1 MMTYNLQKK
10 AQQGTQQ
17 VAASPAEA
25 MNLQKVMQQQD
36 AIIARFNAELQQLQ
50 ANAQTNPQAAQNQI
64 QNVTT
69 QLQAAQ
75 QTRQQA
81 YMALWNYNNSLN
93 AQVRTQKQSAIQAI
107 LENDDKVLSSM
118 SAEEYVAA
126 RDAFLRSAPKP
137 GQGESIEEYKTRMKE
152 WVYQYNPSGDLVD
165 VFANRIVQMRQQELT
180 AKQNRNKDKD
190 AQREKNLQEQARR
203 AAQRN
208 SAAQTRRR

>member
-1 MMTYNLQKK
+1 MTMYNLQKR
-10 AQQGTQQ
+10 AQQGIPQ

-25 MNLQKVMQQQD
+25 MNLQKIMKQQD
-36 AIIARFNAELQQLQ
+36 AIIAKLNSDLQQLQ
-50 ANAQTNPQAAQNQI
+50 ATAKDNPQAAQAQI
-64 QNVTT
+64 QNVTA

-81 YMALWNYNNSLN
+81 YMVLWNYNNSLN

-137 GQGESIEEYKTRMKE
+137 SPGESIEEYRTRIKE
-152 WVYQYNPSGDLVD
+152 WIYQYNPSGDLVN
-165 VFANRIVQMRQQELT
+165 VFANRIVQMRQQEIT
-180 AKQNRNKDKD
+180 AKQNRQRDRE
-190 AQREKNLQEQARR
+190 AQRARNLQEQARR

-208 SAAQTRRR
+208 SAARNRR

>member
-50 ANAQTNPQAAQNQI
+50 ANAQTNPQAAQTQI

-81 YMALWNYNNSLN
+81 YMALWKYNNSLN

-208 SAAQTRRR
+208 SAAQTQRR

>member
-1 MMTYNLQKK
+1 MTYNLQKK

-81 YMALWNYNNSLN
+81 YMALWNYNNSPVVYWRKEPWRACPGFPIVSHHVIIRN
-93 AQVRTQKQSAIQAI
+93 
-107 LENDDKVLSSM
+107 N
-118 SAEEYVAA
+118 
-126 RDAFLRSAPKP
+126 LRRK
-137 GQGESIEEYKTRMKE
+137 K
-152 WVYQYNPSGDLVD
+152 
-165 VFANRIVQMRQQELT
+165 LT
-180 AKQNRNKDKD
+180 ACIVI
-190 AQREKNLQEQARR
+190 NLSYAIEIRD
-203 AAQRN
+203 
-208 SAAQTRRR
+208 

>member
-1 MMTYNLQKK
+1 MTYNLQKK

-50 ANAQTNPQAAQNQI
+50 ANAQTNPQAAQTQI

-208 SAAQTRRR
+208 SAAQTQRR

>member
-1 MMTYNLQKK
+1 MYNLQKK
-10 AQQGTQQ
+10 AQQGAQQ

-36 AIIARFNAELQQLQ
+36 AIIARLNAELQKLQ
-50 ANAQTNPQAAQNQI
+50 ATAQTNPQAAQQI

-137 GQGESIEEYKTRMKE
+137 GQGESIEEYRTRMKE

-165 VFANRIVQMRQQELT
+165 VFANRIVQMRQQELI
-180 AKQNRNKDKD
+180 AKQNRQKEKD
-190 AQREKNLQEQARR
+190 AQRAKKLQEEARR

-208 SAAQTRRR
+208 SAAQARRR

>member
-1 MMTYNLQKK
+1 MTYNLQKK
-10 AQQGTQQ
+10 AQQGAQQ

-208 SAAQTRRR
+208 SAAQTQRR

>member
-10 AQQGTQQ
+10 AQQGAQQ

-50 ANAQTNPQAAQNQI
+50 ANAQTNPQAAQTQI
-64 QNVTT
+64 QNITT

-165 VFANRIVQMRQQELT
+165 VFANRVVQMRQQELT
-180 AKQNRNKDKD
+180 AKQSRNKEKD

>member
-1 MMTYNLQKK
+1 MTYNLQKK

>member
-1 MMTYNLQKK
+1 MTYNLQKK

-208 SAAQTRRR
+208 SAAQTQRR